1 MRFEL
6 DSQVLCT
13 TFLHERDA
21 SVRSFPDE
29 VRSSTVSREDRLP
42 TTTAQILTGHQHS
55 ESKQQLES
63 TVMAPVFDGHDG
75 VVTLVLLIATDF
87 F

>member
-29 VRSSTVSREDRLP
+29 GTQFHSQQGRPLTNHNGSDLDR
-42 TTTAQILTGHQHS
+42 HQHS